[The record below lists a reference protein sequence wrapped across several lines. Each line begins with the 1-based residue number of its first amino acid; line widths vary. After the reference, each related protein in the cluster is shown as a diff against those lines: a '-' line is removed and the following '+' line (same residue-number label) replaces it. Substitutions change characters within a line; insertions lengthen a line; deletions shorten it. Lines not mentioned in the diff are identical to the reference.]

1 MHTNPDWKE
10 YEKLVCEAIKREN
23 PDLVIE
29 RDIKL
34 HGHISETK
42 RQIDIAARGKIAGH
56 DVFVVID
63 CKKYS
68 SKLDVN
74 DVGSFITFLNDVG
87 ADIGILV
94 TERGFS
100 ESAKTLA
107 KKSRVKL
114 EIKTLEELS
123 KYKVAFD
130 YCEECD
136 PGEDHFPGVI
146 HWTGFEGLSGDEDKI
161 NEAGHCDWCGSLHLR
176 CQECNSIT
184 GIPEALYQEDIEC
197 LGGCGTIF
205 RMDLDY
211 AGHGM
216 NDFIL
221 TVKDNGIE

>member
-10 YEKLVCEAIKREN
+10 YENLVCEAMKQEN
-23 PDLVIE
+23 PDLKIE

-42 RQIDIAARGKIAGH
+42 RQIDIAAKGRIAGH
-56 DVFVVID
+56 NVFVVID

-94 TERGFS
+94 TQKGFS
-100 ESAKTLA
+100 ESAKNLA

-114 EIKTLEELS
+114 EIKTLEELRE
-123 KYKVAFD
+123 YKITFD

-136 PGEDHFPGVI
+136 RGEDHFPGVI
-146 HWTGFEGLSGDEDKI
+146 RWTGFEGLAGDI
-161 NEAGHCDWCGSLHLR
+161 NKVKEAGHCDWCGSLHIR
-176 CQECNSIT
+176 CQDCNTIT
-184 GIPEALYQEDIEC
+184 GIPETLYQKSVEC
-197 LGGCGTIF
+197 LGRCGIIF
-205 RMDLDY
+205 RVNLEY
-211 AGHGM
+211 VGHGM
-216 NDFIL
+216 NDFVLI
-221 TVKDNGIE
+221 VKNNDIE